1 MVEPGEQATGQARGA
16 SGRPT
21 RRAVV
26 RGAVGLSGLAAAGGL
41 AACGSGG
48 SESAATRKPAA
59 PVEIEHWNT
68 LAPDHPE
75 SVARMA
81 VLDAFAEKNTDLIR
95 ITHGQSGASQN
106 VDKFKAAI
114 AGGIPPNIAVFFQYL
129 AADLYTIG
137 GLVDL
142 NDTLKGD
149 KDWGRAKGELYPK
162 VLAANVWK
170 GHQFGLPIYN
180 SYFNMYFHRERL
192 RQAGLA
198 EPKRGWTWD
207 DFLGAVRKAARP
219 PDVWGYNSQW
229 ITAHHMMWVGAN
241 GGAFLNKD
249 GTKSALT
256 AQENVDAV
264 QFELDLVNQRLMR
277 DATTG
282 YAELIEQGG
291 VAFQFA
297 VPARIPVYRKA
308 NVDFGT
314 TLWPIGPRNRTKE
327 PFTLGAAY
335 AFNVFKNPNA
345 EKQSVAARAAVYGT
359 SREGQLMI
367 ARLAGVPIS
376 SRATVESAEYKQQY
390 QKDEQYWPFIEALP
404 SFQPYPNYPKFQ
416 DSYNT
421 LTMQLTR
428 IWKMEATPREAL
440 AEAERQIQIQLDD
453 SLRLG

>member
-1 MVEPGEQATGQARGA
+1 MFERVVGAAT
-16 SGRPT
+16 T

-26 RGAVGLSGLAAAGGL
+26 RAAGATAGTAAAGAL
-41 AACGSGG
+41 AACGAGG
-48 SESAATRKPAA
+48 AGGESAATKKPAA

-81 VLDAFAEKNTDLIR
+81 VLDAFAKNNPDLVR
-95 ITHGQSGASQN
+95 ITHGQSGASQS

-114 AGGIPPNIAVFFQYL
+114 AGGVPPNIAVFFQYL
-129 AADLYTIG
+129 ASDLFTIG

-142 NDTLKGD
+142 NDVLKGD

-170 GHQFGLPIYN
+170 NRQFGVPIYN

-192 RQAGLA
+192 RQAGAA

-207 DFLGAVRKAARP
+207 DFLAAVRKAARP

-229 ITAHHMMWVGAN
+229 ITAHHMMWVGSN
-241 GGAFLNKD
+241 GGSFLNKD
-249 GTKSALT
+249 GTKAALT
-256 AQENVDAV
+256 AQENVDAA
-264 QFELDLVNQRLMR
+264 QFELDMVNQRLMR
-277 DATTG
+277 DAATG
-282 YAELIEQGG
+282 YAELMEQGG
-291 VAFQFA
+291 VVFQFA

-314 TLWPIGPRNRTKE
+314 TFWPAGPKNRPKD
-327 PFTLGAAY
+327 PFTIGAAY
-335 AFNVFKNPNA
+335 AFNVFKNPNPD
-345 EKQSVAARAAVYGT
+345 KQSVAARAALYGT
-359 SREGQLMI
+359 SREGQLTI

-376 SRATVESAEYKQQY
+376 NRATVESADYKQQY

-404 SFQPYPNYPKFQ
+404 YFQPYPNYPKFQ
-416 DSYNT
+416 ESYNT
-421 LTMQLTR
+421 LNAQLAR
-428 IWKMEATPREAL
+428 VWKMEATPREAL
-440 AEAERQIQIQLDD
+440 TEAERQIQIQLDD